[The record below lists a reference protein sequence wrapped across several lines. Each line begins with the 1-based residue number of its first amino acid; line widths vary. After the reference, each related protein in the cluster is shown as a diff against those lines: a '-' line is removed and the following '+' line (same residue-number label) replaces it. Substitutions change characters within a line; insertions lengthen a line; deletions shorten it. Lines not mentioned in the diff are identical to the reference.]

1 MYDFQLNSHD
11 DGQCQANARVQGLN
25 RSPFA
30 ALDVDASPVFDR
42 DSVAGMGWTRVTSAG
57 KTLDQLNQ
65 LNHKKEGDSNTE
77 NEVACA

>member
-42 DSVAGMGWTRVTSAG
+42 DSMAGMGWTRVTSSG
-57 KTLDQLNQ
+57 KTLDQLD
-65 LNHKKEGDSNTE
+65 HKKEGDSNTE